1 MKRYI
6 VIDGAGCLS
15 FEGTLND
22 LKEYVT
28 DTFGNVKSFFKYN
41 TVYETTGMV
50 VELEL

>member
-15 FEGTLND
+15 FEGTFND

-28 DTFGNVKSFFKYN
+28 DRFGNAKNFFKYN
-41 TVYETTGMV
+41 TVYETTGKL